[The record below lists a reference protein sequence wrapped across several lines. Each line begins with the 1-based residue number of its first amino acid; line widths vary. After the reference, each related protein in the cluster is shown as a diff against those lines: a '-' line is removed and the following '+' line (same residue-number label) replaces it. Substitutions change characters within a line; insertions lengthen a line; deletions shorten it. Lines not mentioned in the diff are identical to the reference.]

1 MVKDDNR
8 FFRTA
13 HPDRYAILKVNSCS
27 NRKTMTH
34 EEMLLWEHLRNS
46 KLGVKFRRQHAI
58 GDYIADFAC
67 ISLGIVIEVDG
78 DYHDSTEQ
86 KKEDEIRTMQL
97 NALGFEVIRFSNED
111 INCRIESVLELLK
124 EKINSPL

>member
-13 HPDRYAILKVNSCS
+13 HPDRYAILKANSCS

-67 ISLGIVIEVDG
+67 ISLGLVIEVDG
-78 DYHDSTEQ
+78 GYHDSTEQ

>member
-1 MVKDDNR
+1 
-8 FFRTA
+8 
-13 HPDRYAILKVNSCS
+13 
-27 NRKTMTH
+27 MTH

-67 ISLGIVIEVDG
+67 ISFGLVIEVDG
-78 DYHDSTEQ
+78 GYHDSTEQ

>member
-13 HPDRYAILKVNSCS
+13 HPDRYAILKANSCS

-67 ISLGIVIEVDG
+67 ISFGLVIEVDG
-78 DYHDSTEQ
+78 GYHDSTEQ
-86 KKEDEIRTMQL
+86 KKEDEIRTTQL

-124 EKINSPL
+124 KKINSPL